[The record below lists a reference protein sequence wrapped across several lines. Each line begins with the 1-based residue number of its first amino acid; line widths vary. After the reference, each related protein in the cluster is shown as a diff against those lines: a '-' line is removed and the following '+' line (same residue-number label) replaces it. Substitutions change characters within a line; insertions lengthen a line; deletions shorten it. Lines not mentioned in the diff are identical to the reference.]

1 MLKFPSGRASVS
13 IRELQKQQQTQKGCG
28 ICDEPW
34 VGFMHECLGNRVHVF
49 HPCQHVVGSRC
60 WSSVKD
66 EQKGKCPVCKIEVR
80 CDEKIDVHAI
90 VDRCAP
96 ASANSQGQEPE
107 SFLILTQDLPLR
119 AQALEVEDGREN
131 GHEEEKTMA
140 GEKKEGLDD
149 VDVDYFWSYM
159 DLRARVD
166 YIRDGLDLL
175 RASTETLTPIRWDRM
190 TRFRAS
196 TAQNKKGSKRQRI
209 DIAMFSSGGAYYTMD
224 DLRETLSSAEEW
236 INENSEAIND
246 GRGIANKDV
255 VSLRKLE
262 KKLADVQAEI
272 KELKDL
278 ESREIARRREA
289 EFEEWKKYESRE
301 SARRREAK
309 TKQAIREITKKAD
322 EEVATIRAEADDKVE
337 KVRAKASA
345 EIAKAQSH
353 GKVVEM

>member
-1 MLKFPSGRASVS
+1 MLRFPSGRASVS

-28 ICDEPW
+28 ICEELW
-34 VGFMHECLGNRVHVF
+34 VGFNHECLGNRLHVF

-60 WSSVKD
+60 WTSVAD

-80 CDEKIDVHAI
+80 CVERISVHAI

-96 ASANSQGQEPE
+96 ASSNSRGQEPE
-107 SFLILTQDLPLR
+107 SFLILTQDPPLR
-119 AQALEVEDGREN
+119 AREREVEDGKEDGREE
-131 GHEEEKTMA
+131 GDTMA

-149 VDVDYFWSYM
+149 VDVDYFRSYM

-166 YIRDGLDLL
+166 YVKDGLDLL
-175 RASTETLTPIRWDRM
+175 QASTETLTTIRWHRM
-190 TRFRAS
+190 RRFIAD
-196 TAQNKKGSKRQRI
+196 AAHNKNGCKRQRI
-209 DIAMFSSGGAYYTMD
+209 DTAMFSSGGTYFTMN

-236 INENSEAIND
+236 IKDNSEAIND
-246 GRGIANKDV
+246 GRGIANKDAV
-255 VSLRKLE
+255 LLRELE

-278 ESREIARRREA
+278 ESREISRRRDA

-301 SARRREAK
+301 RARRREAI

-322 EEVATIRAEADDKVE
+322 EAVVTIRAEADDKVE